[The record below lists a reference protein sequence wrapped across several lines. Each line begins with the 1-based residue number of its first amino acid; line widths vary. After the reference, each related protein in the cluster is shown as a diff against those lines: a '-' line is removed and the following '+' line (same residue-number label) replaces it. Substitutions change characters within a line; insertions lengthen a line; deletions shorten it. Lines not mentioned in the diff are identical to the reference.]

1 MSEENVDIV
10 KRSIDAFRDGDL
22 EGVLDI
28 FAPEFEFEPSGRFM
42 DMPRVY
48 RGREGWIEFWNEFRP
63 VWEDVVIQ
71 IERMEDLEDRVLT
84 LGRLGGRGGE
94 SGIEVDAEAAWLHTV
109 QDGRI
114 VHLRSFTT
122 WAEARAAAGASKH

>member
-1 MSEENVDIV
+1 MSEDNVALV
-10 KRSIDAFRDGDL
+10 RRSIDAFRHGDL
-22 EGVLDI
+22 EGVLGT

-48 RGREGWIEFWNEFRP
+48 RGREGWIEFWNTFRP
-63 VWEDVVIQ
+63 AWDDVVIQ

-94 SGIEVDAEAAWLHTV
+94 SGVEVDAKAAWLHTV
-109 QDGRI
+109 RDGRI

-122 WAEARAAAGASKH
+122 WADARAAAEETTH